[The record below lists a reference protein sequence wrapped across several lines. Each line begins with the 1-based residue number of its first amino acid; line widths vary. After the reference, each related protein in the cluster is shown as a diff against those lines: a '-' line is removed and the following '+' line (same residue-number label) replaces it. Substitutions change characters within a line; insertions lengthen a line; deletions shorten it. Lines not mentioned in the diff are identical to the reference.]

1 MNSSSVVINLPEDRS
16 IGLHGLLHVQPDL
29 SSREGTVR
37 LPVKGISIGKH
48 EHTRMHVPDLVKV
61 LNAVETNILRQLR
74 VRLAR
79 GERLLDVGCAS
90 TAEDDDVQE
99 RVRAKTVG
107 AVDGYASSLTGSV
120 QTRDDLVI
128 AVLVLRD
135 NLTGVTRRN
144 TTHCNGLLA
153 QFQVFLYAVAYCC
166 SGRWGGRGWA
176 PW

>member
-1 MNSSSVVINLPEDRS
+1 
-16 IGLHGLLHVQPDL
+16 
-29 SSREGTVR
+29 
-37 LPVKGISIGKH
+37 
-48 EHTRMHVPDLVKV
+48 MHVPDLVEV

-99 RVRAKTVG
+99 RVRAETVG
-107 AVDGYASSLTGSV
+107 AVDGHASSLTGSI

-135 NLTGVTRRN
+135 NLTGVTRGN
-144 TTHCNGLLA
+144 TTHCNRLLA
-153 QFQVFLYAVAYCC
+153 HFKVLVYAVAYYC
-166 SGRWGGRGWA
+166 SGR
-176 PW
+176 